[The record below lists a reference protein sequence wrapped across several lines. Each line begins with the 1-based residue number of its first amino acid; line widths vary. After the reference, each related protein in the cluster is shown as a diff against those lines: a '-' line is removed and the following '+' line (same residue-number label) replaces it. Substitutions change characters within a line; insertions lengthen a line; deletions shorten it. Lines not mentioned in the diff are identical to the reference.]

1 MKKIS
6 LAAGLGAVM
15 LASTAFAADLPRR
28 SAPVAPAFT
37 AVPTFTWTGFY
48 AGVHAGYGFGDVTGR
63 RSGIF
68 GDQDGFVGGA
78 QLGYNHQ
85 INQMVLGL
93 ETDISLSDMRGKQ
106 SGVGVPG
113 TRSSVPYFGTV
124 RARAGVAF
132 DRFMP
137 YVTAGFAYGGLKVR
151 EPGVG
156 SSSATSVGYTV
167 GGGIEYAFTNNI
179 TARVEGLY
187 VDLADKSVLGG
198 TRRAG
203 SEFGVVRAGVNYKF

>member
-1 MKKIS
+1 MKKLSIV
-6 LAAGLGAVM
+6 AGLGAAL

-48 AGVHAGYGFGDVTGR
+48 AGVHAGYGFGDITGR
-63 RSGIF
+63 ASGIWA
-68 GDQDGFVGGA
+68 DPDGFVGGLQA
-78 QLGYNHQ
+78 GYNHQ
-85 INQMVLGL
+85 INQFVFGL
-93 ETDISLSDMRGKQ
+93 ETDLSLSDMRGKQ
-106 SGVGVPG
+106 SGAGVVG

-156 SSSATSVGYTV
+156 SSSETGYGYTV
-167 GGGIEYAFTNNI
+167 GGGVEYAFTNNI
-179 TARVEGLY
+179 TARIEGLY
-187 VDLADKSVLGG
+187 VDLGDKAVLGG

-203 SEFGVVRAGVNYKF
+203 TEFGVVRAGLNYKF